1 MTWPI
6 PADPVADR
14 LVGALSGTYAFRREL
29 GGGGMSRVFEATEV
43 ALGRVVVI
51 KLLAPDVAAGVHS
64 DRFKQEILLAA
75 NLRHPH
81 IVPVL
86 TAGTADG
93 MLFYTM
99 PYISGES
106 LAQRIGNSP
115 RLPVAEALEIAEEIA
130 DALDYAHR
138 QGVVHRD
145 IKPGNVLIEG
155 GHAVVTDFGIAR
167 AVETAASVQAGGG
180 ALTQA
185 GLVLGTPTYM
195 SPEQASGDQVDGRSD
210 LYALGCVLHEMLV
223 GQPPFTGPTQ
233 QSIIVKHLVE
243 NPPDIQRTEVP
254 EAVRRILRTLL
265 AKNPGDRFRT
275 ASDVRDVL
283 RAVDFHVTTPWPAAT
298 GTSGAVSL
306 SGPIDSLAVLPFEG
320 TGTDPDDDYLAD
332 GITENILNRLARVS
346 GLRVVPRSTVFRLKG
361 KIDDPCATARELKV
375 RAVVTGRVQQRKGQL
390 LVSAELTD
398 VVTESQ
404 LWGDRLV
411 RSATDIFAVQEEVA
425 AEIVK
430 GLELRLSPDDHEE
443 LTKRQTE
450 DALAYD
456 AYLRGRHQWN
466 KRTRDG
472 FLRAIEH
479 FQDAID
485 RDPRFALAHSA
496 LADTYNL
503 LGYYNFLPPKDAYPR
518 AKAASTKALS
528 IDPNLAEAHASL
540 GYTRLFFDWDWA
552 GAKESLERAIALDAG
567 YASAHHWY
575 AWYLL
580 VAGRMEEMIAEM
592 RKALDLDPLS
602 LIINAHMAYALFWAG
617 RHDQALAQA
626 RRTVSLDAS
635 FALGYWPLGAI
646 HVYAGHGDEAIEAF
660 RSLVSLTNGAVGLG
674 YLAICSGRFGR
685 PNLAREAQ
693 MRIEEL
699 RATHY
704 VSPLDDALCHAA
716 LGEYSQAFDR
726 LDQAFEDRVSD
737 LVRLKVLPWPPDM
750 RNDTRF
756 AAAVARLNLPS

>member
-1 MTWPI
+1 MGRMSSPFTPKS
-6 PADPVADR
+6 VAFLRALKRHNDR
-14 LVGALSGTYAFRREL
+14 EWFRARKDDYE
-29 GGGGMSRVFEATEV
+29 
-43 ALGRVVVI
+43 
-51 KLLAPDVAAGVHS
+51 
-64 DRFKQEILLAA
+64 
-75 NLRHPH
+75 RH
-81 IVPVL
+81 V
-86 TAGTADG
+86 
-93 MLFYTM
+93 
-99 PYISGES
+99 
-106 LAQRIGNSP
+106 
-115 RLPVAEALEIAEEIA
+115 
-130 DALDYAHR
+130 R
-138 QGVVHRD
+138 Q
-145 IKPGNVLIEG
+145 
-155 GHAVVTDFGIAR
+155 
-167 AVETAASVQAGGG
+167 ASVQAAGS
-180 ALTQA
+180 AMTQA
-185 GLVLGTPTYM
+185 GIVLGTPTYM

-210 LYALGCVLHEMLV
+210 LYALGCVLHEMLA
-223 GQPPFTGPTQ
+223 GHPPFSGPTQ
-233 QSIIVKHLVE
+233 QSVIVKHLVE
-243 NPPDIQRTEVP
+243 NPPDLNRSEVP

-275 ASDVRDVL
+275 ASDARDAL
-283 RAVDFHVTTPWPAAT
+283 RAVDFHVPTPWPAPT

-361 KIDDPCATARELKV
+361 KIDDPCATARDLKV

-443 LTKRQTE
+443 LTRRQTE

-485 RDPRFALAHSA
+485 RDPRFALADSA

-503 LGYYNFLPPKDAYPR
+503 LGSDNFLPPKVAYPR
-518 AKAASTKALS
+518 AKAASTKALA

-540 GYTRLFFDWDWA
+540 GYTRLFFVWDWA
-552 GAKESLERAIALDAG
+552 GAKESLESAIRLDPG
-567 YASAHHWY
+567 YATAHQWY

-580 VAGRMEEMIAEM
+580 VAGRMEDMIAEM

-660 RSLVSLTNGAVGLG
+660 RSLVSLTNGALGLG

-693 MRIEEL
+693 MRIEEA
-699 RATHY
+699 RATRY

-716 LGEYSQAFDR
+716 LGEYSLAFDR
-726 LDQAFEDRVSD
+726 LDRAFDDRVSD

-756 AAAVARLNLPS
+756 AAAVARLNLPT